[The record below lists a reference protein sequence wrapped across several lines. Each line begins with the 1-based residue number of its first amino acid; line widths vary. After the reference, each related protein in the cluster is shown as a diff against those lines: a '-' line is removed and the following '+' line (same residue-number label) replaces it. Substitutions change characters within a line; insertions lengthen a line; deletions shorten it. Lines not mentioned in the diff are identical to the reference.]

1 MYPDEAHYIHN
12 RSYQNSEKSR
22 SLHQIVFCTVSMND
36 DLIHGYLN
44 LYVNFLSMTTGA
56 MAHDWRAFS
65 RISTDISI
73 DRWSP
78 SKDDIVHG

>member
-1 MYPDEAHYIHN
+1 
-12 RSYQNSEKSR
+12 
-22 SLHQIVFCTVSMND
+22 MND
-36 DLIHGYLN
+36 DPIHGYLN
-44 LYVNFLSMTTGA
+44 LYVDFLSMTTGA
-56 MAHDWRAFS
+56 MAHDWRAFP